1 MKYNTAMARHDP
13 DDESMLSKVAEHT
26 VWHFTGEPIL
36 HWLTDRW
43 KENLAAAMTGG
54 GLTYASH
61 LTGVPWGWGIVIGLE
76 TFALALFLWSWSGRN
91 PRQVPE
97 DPGTVA
103 LVTSE
108 YLNLSLAQKVALC
121 SIRRSI
127 RTGPEHIAHILGQLG
142 FANPET
148 VVSDLMKTNLVKKSG
163 DGAVTIFDNS
173 TLRIVTSLLRNAP
186 LIECQAALIAE
197 TSVK

>member
-1 MKYNTAMARHDP
+1 MARHDP
-13 DDESMLSKVAEHT
+13 DDESRLTKVAVEHT
-26 VWHFTGEPIL
+26 LWYFTGEPIL
-36 HWLTDRW
+36 HWLTERW
-43 KENLAAAMTGG
+43 KEKLGAMLTGG
-54 GLTYASH
+54 GLSYASH
-61 LTGVPWGWGIVIGLE
+61 VTGVPLGWGIVIGLE
-76 TFALALFLWSWSGRN
+76 TFALALFLWSWLDRH
-91 PRQVPE
+91 PRPVPE

-108 YLNLSLAQKVALC
+108 YVNLSLAQKVALC
-121 SIRRSI
+121 WIRRSI
-127 RTGPEHIAHILGQLG
+127 RTGPEHIALILGQLG

-173 TLRIVTSLLRNAP
+173 TLRIVTSLLRDAP

-197 TSVK
+197 TSAK